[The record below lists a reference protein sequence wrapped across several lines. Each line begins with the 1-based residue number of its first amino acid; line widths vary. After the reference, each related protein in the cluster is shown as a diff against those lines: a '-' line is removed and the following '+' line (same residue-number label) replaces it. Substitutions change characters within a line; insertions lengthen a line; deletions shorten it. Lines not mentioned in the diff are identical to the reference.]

1 MQRHAVRVMRKRYNS
16 TYRTVYQFR
25 IVQHRPLLQRRRG
38 FNGSRVQ
45 CSVRGGG
52 ALAGQGAWA
61 ALQIAPRNRISSH
74 QKQTALHPACLCHII
89 SYHPRSEAPALLRSP
104 LTPPP
109 TVTSTPRFTCGAA
122 SRRPSSREI
131 GASSDFVIIPAW
143 KGRFSSRAA
152 FRALSRSESLGSVR
166 LG

>member
-25 IVQHRPLLQRRRG
+25 IVHHRPLLQRLRAV
-38 FNGSRVQ
+38 STAAE
-45 CSVRGGG
+45 CSAVC
-52 ALAGQGAWA
+52 AAVAHWQGRAWA

-122 SRRPSSREI
+122 SREI
-131 GASSDFVIIPAW
+131 GASSDFVIIAAW
-143 KGRFSSRAA
+143 KARFSSSAA
-152 FRALSRSESLGSVR
+152 FRALSRSESLG
-166 LG
+166 